1 MDLLE
6 GVRLLSLFV
15 DTKRISKIC
24 YSHKN
29 DGMFECT
36 KWGLSGVGT

>member
-6 GVRLLSLFV
+6 AGRLLSLFF

-29 DGMFECT
+29 DEIFECT
-36 KWGLSGVGT
+36 KWGSSGVGT